1 MALEH
6 LTLENPAAPV
16 QPPYLGPDRSNW
28 ATKLQDLDLE
38 SETLQHYQVVK
49 EYLGQLPTI
58 VFDEKNQ
65 PIMGIE
71 PNKVAQVMNTLTSI
85 LKDLVKIQVDLH
97 SAEKIKKLESTLI
110 RTLKTLPEDVQNQ
123 FFKDYEAALAEI

>member
-6 LTLENPAAPV
+6 FTLTSPFPPEP
-16 QPPYLGPDRSNW
+16 PPYQGPDRSGW

-38 SETLQHYQVVK
+38 FETLQHYQVVK
-49 EYLGQLPTI
+49 EYLTQIPAI
-58 VFDEKNQ
+58 VFDDKGQ
-65 PIMGIE
+65 PVLGIE

-85 LKDLVKIQVDLH
+85 LKDLVKIQVELH

-110 RTLKTLPEDVQNQ
+110 RTLKTLPEDIQNQ
-123 FFKDYEAALAEI
+123 FFKDYESALAEL